1 MEMRWIEM
9 VEKMNKVLNPEVNLL
24 LALILCDVLT
34 GIVKSAVNKKL
45 SSSIGIA
52 GLLKH
57 TLVGVIMVAVSL
69 FAPLYGVEE
78 FARMLIL
85 FYCLQ
90 YALSIVE
97 NWVLIGLPVPDFLY
111 QMLDKVSKKFDDR

>member
-1 MEMRWIEM
+1 MAMMREVAEM
-9 VEKMNKVLNPEVNLL
+9 LNETLGYEINLL
-24 LALILCDVLT
+24 LTLLLFDILT

-57 TLVGVIMVAVSL
+57 TLVGVTMVVVSL
-69 FAPLYGVEE
+69 FAPLYGVDE
-78 FARMLIL
+78 FAKMLVL

-97 NWVLIGLPVPDFLY
+97 NWVLIGLPVPGFLY
-111 QMLDKVSKKFDDR
+111 QMLDKVSKKFDDIQ

>member
-1 MEMRWIEM
+1 ML
-9 VEKMNKVLNPEVNLL
+9 KDVLGYEVNLL
-24 LALILCDVLT
+24 LTLLLLDILT

-57 TLVGVIMVAVSL
+57 TLVGVTMVAVSL
-69 FAPLYGVEE
+69 LAPLYGVEE
-78 FARMLIL
+78 YAKMLVL

-97 NWVLIGLPVPDFLY
+97 NWVLIGLPIPKFLY
-111 QMLDKVSKKFDDR
+111 QILDKMNKKFNDRP

>member
-1 MEMRWIEM
+1 MREVAEMI
-9 VEKMNKVLNPEVNLL
+9 KDALGYEVNLL
-24 LALILCDVLT
+24 LALMLFDILT

-45 SSSIGIA
+45 SSTIGIA

-57 TLVGVIMVAVSL
+57 TLVGMTMIAVSL
-69 FAPLYGVEE
+69 LAPLYGVEE
-78 FARMLIL
+78 YAKMLVL

-97 NWVLIGLPVPDFLY
+97 NWALIGLPVPEFLY
-111 QMLDKVSKKFDDR
+111 QILEKVSKKFNDKT